1 MRPILVIST
10 HRLLKVNQQE
20 FHEERHVVAG
30 VKAMPNGQKQ
40 QRRNVTDVS
49 VVKKLE
55 TLVDV
60 LENPQVGLHVE
71 RGDVVAEAIS
81 VFEDA

>member
-1 MRPILVIST
+1 
-10 HRLLKVNQQE
+10 
-20 FHEERHVVAG
+20 
-30 VKAMPNGQKQ
+30 MPNGQKQ
-40 QRRNVTDVS
+40 QRRNVTDVP
-49 VVKKLE
+49 VVEKLE
-55 TLVDV
+55 PLVDV